1 MFRKKNE
8 KQKNIKILPK
18 LAKISMGR
26 CWAFRGAPDFK
37 YRSFWLETWKQTVAA
52 MMEDEAEQG
61 IEPEV
66 SEAGP
71 KAKAKRK
78 AKASPKKR
86 SAPKPRAAPKKVDPL
101 ALGDWADVILQQ
113 AGEEEDEISAEEDVI
128 EPQAKKRM
136 RFELGFDEDGN
147 ALPDNDASPY
157 TPKQIYVLRKVIGT
171 DQEKAKQFDAL
182 MAAKN
187 KKDLRIFVNSLVP
200 KNASFGWGL
209 SSGSSSSTIQ
219 LVRDRTEDRTR
230 RSQAHG
236 VTYTKRCSDTH
247 DVKISENLRGAH
259 SWEAGDTDEVEE
271 LAVYLKDPTA
281 MLATS
286 DKPKEKK
293 THVPFV
299 PATEETMK
307 LLRQA
312 YDNMNLAVF
321 HVKQK
326 AREVG
331 QRSESCND
339 FLSDV
344 LTLSVKV
351 SKAITDLDGLFCSV
365 SSLTDAVVR
374 DTLRR
379 HTELSTSFLNKGS
392 DLSSILVHLKKSE
405 KKGDQKPDA
414 GGKRASR
421 CAHADQ

>member
-1 MFRKKNE
+1 MAVMQIF
-8 KQKNIKILPK
+8 
-18 LAKISMGR
+18 
-26 CWAFRGAPDFK
+26 
-37 YRSFWLETWKQTVAA
+37 
-52 MMEDEAEQG
+52 
-61 IEPEV
+61 
-66 SEAGP
+66 
-71 KAKAKRK
+71 
-78 AKASPKKR
+78 
-86 SAPKPRAAPKKVDPL
+86 
-101 ALGDWADVILQQ
+101 
-113 AGEEEDEISAEEDVI
+113 
-128 EPQAKKRM
+128 
-136 RFELGFDEDGN
+136 GFDEDGN
-147 ALPDNDASPY
+147 ALPDNDASLC
-157 TPKQIYVLRKVIGT
+157 TPRQIHVLKKVIGT
-171 DQEKAKQFDAL
+171 DKEKAKQFDAL
-182 MAAKN
+182 TLAKN
-187 KKDLRIFVNSLVP
+187 KKDMRIFVKSLAR
-200 KNASFGWGL
+200 KNASFSWGL
-209 SSGSSSSTIQ
+209 SSAPSSSTMIQ

-259 SWEAGDTDEVEE
+259 SWEAGDADEVEE

-281 MLATS
+281 MLAAS

>member
-1 MFRKKNE
+1 
-8 KQKNIKILPK
+8 
-18 LAKISMGR
+18 
-26 CWAFRGAPDFK
+26 
-37 YRSFWLETWKQTVAA
+37 
-52 MMEDEAEQG
+52 
-61 IEPEV
+61 
-66 SEAGP
+66 
-71 KAKAKRK
+71 
-78 AKASPKKR
+78 
-86 SAPKPRAAPKKVDPL
+86 
-101 ALGDWADVILQQ
+101 
-113 AGEEEDEISAEEDVI
+113 
-128 EPQAKKRM
+128 
-136 RFELGFDEDGN
+136 
-147 ALPDNDASPY
+147 
-157 TPKQIYVLRKVIGT
+157 
-171 DQEKAKQFDAL
+171 

-236 VTYTKRCSDTH
+236 VTYTEALGMCAGDERILNMGLKRGDLTVGQDGLYWWKRCSDTH

-259 SWEAGDTDEVEE
+259 SWETENTDEVEE

-312 YDNMNLAVF
+312 YDNMNLAVL

-331 QRSESCND
+331 QRSQSYND
-339 FLSDV
+339 FLTDV

-379 HTELSTSFLNKGS
+379 HTELFTSFVNKGS
-392 DLSSILVHLKKSE
+392 DLNSILVHLKKSE
-405 KKGDQKPDA
+405 KKGDQKPEA